1 MDPDGKTLLYGSFRP
16 VNGQSINNKD
26 KRQIPE
32 PCGPPKPSGMTF
44 AFCFCLLLSLKKPWR
59 KVFSS
64 SFVVTVILE
73 SRSPGSVVIKQG
85 KIAPLFG
92 LYTQDDLFFHKVVIP
107 ESCTSY
113 MIKPRAKNRESL
125 LKHSPGEN
133 KKLTR
138 LLLYLTVKPEPA
150 NDLHKSAAVEPVGVQ
165 VRKVAT
171 SL

>member
-1 MDPDGKTLLYGSFRP
+1 MFQNLPLGSL
-16 VNGQSINNKD
+16 VI
-26 KRQIPE
+26 
-32 PCGPPKPSGMTF
+32 
-44 AFCFCLLLSLKKPWR
+44 A
-59 KVFSS
+59 
-64 SFVVTVILE
+64 VILE

-125 LKHSPGEN
+125 IIKHSPGEN
-133 KKLTR
+133 KKLTG

-150 NDLHKSAAVEPVGVQ
+150 NDLHKSLAVEPVGVQ